1 MQTAFIEVHKPSENY
16 DLVHKVRLYLLEQ
29 MDLDVIPDSGIITD
43 IIKEM
48 NRQEILKQ
56 YKTLEVHWSKND
68 ARLKKNR
75 EIVAYVGRYTKM
87 GWGKSRYNVYL
98 IKKID

>member
-48 NRQEILKQ
+48 KRQEILKQ
-56 YKTLEVHWSKND
+56 YKSLEVH
-68 ARLKKNR
+68 
-75 EIVAYVGRYTKM
+75 
-87 GWGKSRYNVYL
+87 
-98 IKKID
+98 